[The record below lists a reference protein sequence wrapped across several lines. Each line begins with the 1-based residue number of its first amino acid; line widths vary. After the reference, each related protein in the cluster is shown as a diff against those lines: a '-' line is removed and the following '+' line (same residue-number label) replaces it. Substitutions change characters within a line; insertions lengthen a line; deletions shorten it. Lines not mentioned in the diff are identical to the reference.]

1 MYSSGNVGLAARSV
15 ELEEIIMT
23 MKMKLGSIGR

>member
-15 ELEEIIMT
+15 DLEEIMT